1 MDEFEFQRV
10 LNLFPVVRTRDYHAD
25 SLSARQSTAQT
36 AQNEVKEWQDAWHG
50 TDGKEIAI
58 QGVEQHDAFWG
69 KLKMA
74 AEKKFSPFL
83 DLVGPVEAERF
94 CKAFERIHKKLVYE
108 ELSLDAASKFLNSYQ
123 GSGV

>member
-10 LNLFPVVRTRDYHAD
+10 LNLFPVVRTRDYHAG

-69 KLKMA
+69 RLKMA
-74 AEKKFSPFL
+74 AEKK
-83 DLVGPVEAERF
+83 VGPVEAERF
-94 CKAFERIHKKLVYE
+94 CKAFERTHKKLVYE

-123 GSGV
+123 CSGV